1 MEKRLNRSDLM
12 FSLAF
17 LLMLVIA
24 IGAFFYGVKVGTD
37 RAEAGRA
44 SEEAVEAAAATPEP
58 NAYQQQDLVSF
69 YHTVF
74 LSYREFQNDWLD
86 AQNKWLSDSTADRS
100 AALKQLAKT
109 ARHKYDAIKGV
120 YVAPVSPQLKSAQ
133 TNYMKSLKLFEEG
146 FSGLASS
153 ANEGSAQ
160 SALDKIEADSYYK
173 EGLKFALT
181 GQKEYFGSML
191 KWAEAVNADIPSDVD
206 GLNVISIADW
216 KDLPLVVK
224 LKASS
229 DFMTEQAA
237 LTDYL
242 PHDLAAKVDQF
253 IASGQAEKRKI
264 KSFNAIADLLISTEA
279 VTSGYFNEVKSRFYA
294 SEQLPQLPFFSSG
307 K

>member
-17 LLMLVIA
+17 LLMLVVA

-37 RAEAGRA
+37 RAQAGQITEQA
-44 SEEAVEAAAATPEP
+44 EEATAPPQP

-74 LSYREFQNDWLD
+74 LSYREFQNDWLE
-86 AQNKWLSDSTADRS
+86 ARNKWLSDSTADRS
-100 AALKQLAKT
+100 ATLKQLAKT
-109 ARHKYDAIKGV
+109 AQLKYDAIKGV

-146 FSGLASS
+146 FVALA
-153 ANEGSAQ
+153 ANVNEGSAQ
-160 SALDKIEADSYYK
+160 AALKKIDANSYYK
-173 EGLKFALT
+173 EALKFALN
-181 GQKEYFGSML
+181 GQKDYFGSML
-191 KWAEAVNADIPSDVD
+191 KWAEAVNADIPADVD
-206 GLNVISIADW
+206 GMSAISIAEW
-216 KDLPLVVK
+216 KKLPLIVK

-229 DFMTEQAA
+229 DYMSGQDYLTE
-237 LTDYL
+237 YL

-253 IASGQAEKRKI
+253 IASGQADKRKI
-264 KSFNAIADLLISTEA
+264 KSFNAVADLLISTEA
-279 VTSGYFNEVKSRFYA
+279 VTSDYFKEVKSRLYA

>member
-17 LLMLVIA
+17 LLMLVVA

-37 RAEAGRA
+37 RAQAGQISEPA
-44 SEEAVEAAAATPEP
+44 EEATASPQP

-74 LSYREFQNDWLD
+74 LSYREFQNDWLESR
-86 AQNKWLSDSTADRS
+86 NKWLSDSTSDRS
-100 AALKQLAKT
+100 ATLKQLAKT
-109 ARHKYDAIKGV
+109 AQLKYDAIKGV

-146 FSGLASS
+146 FAALA
-153 ANEGSAQ
+153 ADVNEGSAQ
-160 SALDKIEADSYYK
+160 AALDKIDANSYYK
-173 EGLKFALT
+173 EALKFALN
-181 GQKEYFGSML
+181 GQKDYFGSML
-191 KWAEAVNADIPSDVD
+191 KWAEAVNADIPANID
-206 GLNVISIADW
+206 GMSAISIADW
-216 KDLPLVVK
+216 KKLPLIVK

-229 DFMTEQAA
+229 DYMSGQAA
-237 LTDYL
+237 LTEYL

-253 IASGQAEKRKI
+253 IASGQADKRKI
-264 KSFNAIADLLISTEA
+264 KSFNAVADLLISTEA
-279 VTSGYFNEVKSRFYA
+279 VTSEYFKEVKSRLYA

>member
-44 SEEAVEAAAATPEP
+44 PEAAVEAAASPEP

-74 LSYREFQNDWLD
+74 LSYREFHNDWLD
-86 AQNKWLSDSTADRS
+86 TRNKWLGDSTSDRS
-100 AALKQLAKT
+100 ATLKQLSKSAK
-109 ARHKYDAIKGV
+109 RKYDEIKGV
-120 YVAPVSPQLKSAQ
+120 YVAPISPQLKAAQ
-133 TNYMKSLKLFEEG
+133 TDYLKSLKLFEEG
-146 FSGLASS
+146 FAELAAK

-160 SALDKIEADSYYK
+160 ATLDAIDANSYYK
-173 EGLKFALT
+173 EALKFSLSA
-181 GQKEYFGSML
+181 QQDYFGSML
-191 KWAEAVNADIPSDVD
+191 KWAESVNADIPAGVENQD
-206 GLNVISIADW
+206 VISIAQW
-216 KDLPLVVK
+216 KSLPLIVK

-229 DFMTEQAA
+229 DYMSEQAV

-242 PHDLAAKVDQF
+242 PHDLTAKVDQF
-253 IASGQAEKRKI
+253 IVSGQADKRKI
-264 KSFNAIADLLISTEA
+264 KSFNAVADLLISTEA
-279 VTSGYFNEVKSRFYA
+279 VTSGYFNEVKARFYA
-294 SEQLPQLPFFSSG
+294 NEQLPQLPFFSSG